1 MVRLACRT
9 WEIRLLPGCGASDTT
24 IAADMSE
31 LALSP
36 AAINLGRASRTPTD
50 RARLDAAINPRPPC
64 CPCHTLS
71 NAVHRGMP
79 VRHRIHRQASWQS
92 PGGPKENRRLMQ
104 PPAPFLVPTAATAL
118 IAAIA
123 LSVTT
128 LSATTAAVP
137 VAGSQPPPAAGS
149 QPPPATHRAG
159 TTSTAETTVITGAH
173 ATALATT
180 TTREA
185 SQRSHSELTLTF
197 TWPLSPRPE
206 VYRPFEQPR
215 SQWSHGHRGV
225 DLVAA
230 VGQPVLSAGEGVV
243 AFSGVVAGRG
253 VITVRHSRGLRTS
266 YEPVDIRLTS
276 GAPVRRGARIGVVSA
291 TAGHC
296 VPLTCL
302 HWGAISGQAYR
313 DPLSLLG
320 FGRPILLPLG

>member
-1 MVRLACRT
+1 
-9 WEIRLLPGCGASDTT
+9 
-24 IAADMSE
+24 
-31 LALSP
+31 
-36 AAINLGRASRTPTD
+36 
-50 RARLDAAINPRPPC
+50 
-64 CPCHTLS
+64 
-71 NAVHRGMP
+71 
-79 VRHRIHRQASWQS
+79 
-92 PGGPKENRRLMQ
+92 MQ
-104 PPAPFLVPTAATAL
+104 PLAPFLVPTAATAL

-128 LSATTAAVP
+128 LPATTAAVPVAGSQPPP

-159 TTSTAETTVITGAH
+159 TTTATGTTTTAETTVITGAH

-180 TTREA
+180 TSTGGA
-185 SQRSHSELTLTF
+185 SQRSHSELALTF
-197 TWPLSPRPE
+197 AWPLSPRPE

-215 SQWSHGHRGV
+215 SQWSNGHRGV

-253 VITVRHSRGLRTS
+253 VITVRHSGGLRTS

-302 HWGAISGQAYR
+302 HWGAISGQTYR

>member
-1 MVRLACRT
+1 
-9 WEIRLLPGCGASDTT
+9 
-24 IAADMSE
+24 
-31 LALSP
+31 
-36 AAINLGRASRTPTD
+36 
-50 RARLDAAINPRPPC
+50 
-64 CPCHTLS
+64 
-71 NAVHRGMP
+71 
-79 VRHRIHRQASWQS
+79 
-92 PGGPKENRRLMQ
+92 MQ
-104 PPAPFLVPTAATAL
+104 PLAPFLVPTAATAL

-128 LSATTAAVP
+128 LPATTAAVPVAGSQPPP

-159 TTSTAETTVITGAH
+159 TTTATGTTTTAETTVITGAH
-173 ATALATT
+173 ATALATST
-180 TTREA
+180 GGA
-185 SQRSHSELTLTF
+185 SQRSHSELALTF
-197 TWPLSPRPE
+197 AWPLSPRPE

-215 SQWSHGHRGV
+215 SQWSNGHRGV

-253 VITVRHSRGLRTS
+253 VITVRHSGGLRTS

-302 HWGAISGQAYR
+302 HWGAISGQTYR

>member
-1 MVRLACRT
+1 
-9 WEIRLLPGCGASDTT
+9 
-24 IAADMSE
+24 
-31 LALSP
+31 
-36 AAINLGRASRTPTD
+36 
-50 RARLDAAINPRPPC
+50 
-64 CPCHTLS
+64 
-71 NAVHRGMP
+71 
-79 VRHRIHRQASWQS
+79 
-92 PGGPKENRRLMQ
+92 MQ
-104 PPAPFLVPTAATAL
+104 PLAPFLVPTAATAL

-128 LSATTAAVP
+128 LPATTAAVPVAGSQPPP

-159 TTSTAETTVITGAH
+159 TTTATGTTTTAETTVITGAH

-180 TTREA
+180 TSTGGA
-185 SQRSHSELTLTF
+185 SQHSHSELALTF
-197 TWPLSPRPE
+197 AWPLSPRPE

-215 SQWSHGHRGV
+215 SQWSNGHRGV

-253 VITVRHSRGLRTS
+253 VITVRHSGGLRTS

-276 GAPVRRGARIGVVSA
+276 GTPVRRGARIGVVSA

-302 HWGAISGQAYR
+302 HWGAISGQTYR